1 MSAAVDEQIADGP
14 RPGPTSRPIGR
25 IASLDGIRAVAVL
38 AVMFFHFGQGWI
50 PGGYMGVDVFFVL
63 SGFLITTLLVQ
74 RAPEPFAANRFWE
87 RRARRLFPALALMLT
102 VVFLYASSTPALE
115 QAAIRGQGLATIF
128 YVNNWWLLA
137 SGSTYFDAYQDP
149 SPLLHTWTLS
159 VEEQWYVL
167 LPVLLLVII
176 AMRRFQWSSLV
187 KLFAV
192 LTAASCAWTVLLAAQ
207 GASVDRLYF
216 GTDTRAQQLLLGGL
230 LGVLG
235 ARAAAEGRSR
245 VSLAGGHAGTFGVIG
260 LLGLFAMFLLW
271 PEGRWVAAQLPLA
284 ALASSLLI
292 IGALDPAARVSRW
305 LSLRPLAAIGL
316 ISYGLYLWHWPIAV
330 MIGGDQTNVPTPLR
344 TLATFAIATAS
355 YFLLEKPIRSGRV
368 NIRWFLALPVVLV
381 LMAVVCTPKASQASY
396 ARALP
401 EHAAPPYSG
410 SGVRTFFLGD
420 SVSGSLW
427 LPAAGEP
434 RNDIAVTGS
443 FLLSCPLFDLDVV
456 AGGKVVQPDEG
467 IDCPAWES
475 QWRGD
480 MQAMRPDVAVFVGTS
495 SWQFDVLDENG
506 VLQPFGSPGYTDR
519 IRRALDSALDSF
531 TAGHIAITS
540 VPCTSLPSN
549 VVNDSKNDR
558 SRTQFLNELLR
569 TYAQEHGYSFVDL
582 DAITCAPDT
591 SDLYIDGLHFTPAGA
606 LRVWDRLRP
615 ELLALTQ

>member
-1 MSAAVDEQIADGP
+1 M
-14 RPGPTSRPIGR
+14 TSVRV
-25 IASLDGIRAVAVL
+25 ASLDGIRAIAVL
-38 AVMFFHFGQGWI
+38 AVMLFHFGQGWI

-74 RAPEPFAANRFWE
+74 RAPEPFVAKRFWE
-87 RRARRLFPALALMLT
+87 RRARRLFPALALMLA
-102 VVFLYASSTPALE
+102 VVFLYALTAPALE
-115 QAAIRGQGLATIF
+115 QSAIRGQGLATIF

-137 SGSTYFDAYQDP
+137 SGSTYFDDFQDP

-167 LPVLLLVII
+167 LPVGLLVLI
-176 AMRRFQWSSLV
+176 AIRRFQWSSLV
-187 KLFAV
+187 RLFAV
-192 LTAASCAWTVLLAAQ
+192 LAALSCGWTVALAAH

-245 VSLAGGHAGTFGVIG
+245 VSLARGGAGALGVLG
-260 LLGLFAMFLLW
+260 LLGLIAMFLLW
-271 PEGRWVAAQLPLA
+271 PEGRWVAGQLPLA
-284 ALASSLLI
+284 ALASCLLI
-292 IGALDPAARVSRW
+292 IGALDPTTRVNRW
-305 LSLRPLAAIGL
+305 LSVGPLAAIGL

-344 TLATFAIATAS
+344 TMLTFAVATAS

-381 LMAVVCTPKASQASY
+381 LMAVVCTPKSSQATY

-410 SGVRTFFLGD
+410 SGVSTFFLGD

-434 RNDIAVTGS
+434 RSDIAVTGS
-443 FLLSCPLFDLDVV
+443 FLLSCPLFDLDIV
-456 AGGKVVQPDEG
+456 AGGKVVRPDEG
-467 IDCPAWES
+467 KDCPAWEN
-475 QWRGD
+475 QWRSD
-480 MQAMRPDVAVFVGTS
+480 MQTLQPDVAVFVGTS

-506 VLQPFGSPGYTDR
+506 DLQPFGSPGYTDR
-519 IRRALDSALDSF
+519 VRRALDSALGSF
-531 TAGHIAITS
+531 TAGQVAITS
-540 VPCTSLPSN
+540 VPCTTLPSN
-549 VVNDSKNDR
+549 VVNDPKNDR
-558 SRTQFLNELLR
+558 TRTDFLNGLLR
-569 TYAQEHGYSFVDL
+569 DYAQEHGYSFIDL
-582 DAITCAPDT
+582 GAITCAPGNE
-591 SDLYIDGLHFTPAGA
+591 DLYIDGLHFTPAGA
-606 LRVWDRLRP
+606 LSVWELLRP
-615 ELLALTQ
+615 ELLALTR